1 MKEVQ
6 VINPKLSKK
15 IDDILRVAA
24 YCRVSTDSDDQMNSF
39 IAQVKYYNDFISR
52 NKNMVLVDIYADE
65 GITGTCAEKRDEFL
79 RMVAD
84 AKKGKIDR
92 ILVKSVSR
100 FARNAL
106 ECIENIRLLKSYGTT
121 VLFENDN
128 IDTETMNSEMI
139 LYVKSAF
146 AQSEAMAGSKRVST
160 AVRMRMERGEFKTTT
175 APYGYDLID
184 GNLVPNEEQ
193 LPIVQRIFKEYLS
206 GNGMTKVA
214 EIINEEEQTDRV
226 WDKTAV
232 QYVLKNEKYIGDS
245 LWQKSYT
252 PHILPFKKHR
262 NRGQVEKFYV
272 TNTHQ
277 GIVSKEEF
285 KLVQEKIAVANEP
298 NKSAKRISHTP
309 FDKKIYCGDCG
320 WSYGKIKSSGE
331 LYWGCIHD
339 ELSSGKCEGP
349 NIKHEILEKC
359 FVRAYNKLR
368 LYENEIVDKTLSQLI
383 AIRTSI
389 TSMNEEISSIN
400 REIAILSEQNSM
412 YNELKTKNIIDDV
425 SYYEK
430 TTAIMNRLNALRDKR
445 LKLIADDED
454 EMIIEKI
461 RKLKSVLEK
470 LPSSLFEFDDK
481 CFGLI
486 VEKVFI
492 YPDNKVIFEL
502 FAGIKL
508 GVDF

>member
-15 IDDILRVAA
+15 TDDILRVAA

-79 RMVAD
+79 RMIAD

-232 QYVLKNEKYIGDS
+232 QYVLKNEKYIGDM
-245 LWQKSYT
+245 LMQKTYSVDCISKKTKKNNGELPKYLISNNHT
-252 PHILPFKKHR
+252 P
-262 NRGQVEKFYV
+262 
-272 TNTHQ
+272 
-277 GIVSKEEF
+277 IVSREVF
-285 KLVQEKIAVANEP
+285 KLVQAET
-298 NKSAKRISHTP
+298 AKRNSKR
-309 FDKKIYCGDCG
+309 KKSNQGTTELGKYNSKYALSDVLICGECG
-320 WSYGKIKSSGE
+320 SSYRRNVKYDNGRKKVYWRCINRIENGTKFCSKSSGIRE
-331 LYWGCIHD
+331 EKLHAAICRA
-339 ELSSGKCEGP
+339 LSKISPSKEDIYNAMKASLEYGITEDDTSLNIY
-349 NIKHEILEKC
+349 NIK
-359 FVRAYNKLR
+359 Y
-368 LYENEIVDKTLSQLI
+368 QLI
-383 AIRTSI
+383 HI
-389 TSMNEEISSIN
+389 
-400 REIAILSEQNSM
+400 Q
-412 YNELKTKNIIDDV
+412 
-425 SYYEK
+425 
-430 TTAIMNRLNALRDKR
+430 LNLY
-445 LKLIADDED
+445 
-454 EMIIEKI
+454 M
-461 RKLKSVLEK
+461 
-470 LPSSLFEFDDK
+470 
-481 CFGLI
+481 
-486 VEKVFI
+486 
-492 YPDNKVIFEL
+492 
-502 FAGIKL
+502 
-508 GVDF
+508 

>member
-6 VINPKLSKK
+6 VINTKLNKK
-15 IDDILRVAA
+15 TDDILRVAA

-92 ILVKSVSR
+92 IIVKSVSR

-193 LPIVQRIFKEYLS
+193 FPIVQRIFKEYLS

-214 EIINEEEQTDRV
+214 EIINEKMQTDRI

-285 KLVQEKIAVANEP
+285 NLVQEKIAVASEP
-298 NKSAKRISHTP
+298 NKSAKRISRTP

-389 TSMNEEISSIN
+389 TSMNEEISTIN

-412 YNELKTKNIIDDV
+412 YNELKAKNIIDDV
-425 SYYEK
+425 SY
-430 TTAIMNRLNALRDKR
+430 
-445 LKLIADDED
+445 
-454 EMIIEKI
+454 
-461 RKLKSVLEK
+461 
-470 LPSSLFEFDDK
+470 FD
-481 CFGLI
+481 
-486 VEKVFI
+486 
-492 YPDNKVIFEL
+492 Y
-502 FAGIKL
+502 
-508 GVDF
+508 

>member
-6 VINPKLSKK
+6 VINPNLKQKT
-15 IDDILRVAA
+15 DDLLRVAA
-24 YCRVSTDSDDQMNSF
+24 DCRVSTDSEDQINSF
-39 IAQVKYYNDFISR
+39 IAQVRYYNEFISR
-52 NKNMVLVDIYADE
+52 NKNMVLVDVYADE

-79 RMVAD
+79 RMVSD

-106 ECIENIRLLKSYGTT
+106 ECIENIRILKSYGTT

-160 AVRMRMERGEFKTTT
+160 AFRMKMERGEFKTTN
-175 APYGYDLID
+175 APYGYDLVD
-184 GNLVPNEEQ
+184 GNLIPNSEQ
-193 LPIVQRIFKEYLS
+193 APIVQRIFKEYLS

-214 EIINEEEQTDRV
+214 EIINEEEQTNRI
-226 WDKTAV
+226 WDKTAIK
-232 QYVLKNEKYIGDS
+232 YVLKNEKYIGDS
-245 LWQKSYT
+245 LWQKTYT
-252 PHILPFKKHR
+252 PQILPFKKKR
-262 NRGQVEKFYV
+262 NKGQVEKFYV

-277 GIVSKEEF
+277 GIIAKEVF
-285 KLVQEKIAVANEP
+285 DLVQEKISTSCV
-298 NKSAKRISHTP
+298 SKRNTGKIAETP
-309 FDKKIYCGDCG
+309 FDRKIFCGGCG
-320 WSYGKIKSSGE
+320 WSYGKIISSGE
-331 LYWGCIHD
+331 LYWGCIND
-339 ELSSGKCEGP
+339 DLSAGKCSGP
-349 NIKHEILEKC
+349 NIKHEILEKA
-359 FVRAYNKLR
+359 FIRAYNKLR
-368 LYENEIVDKTLSQLI
+368 LYETEIVDKTLSQLI
-383 AIRTSI
+383 SIRTSLA
-389 TSMNEEISSIN
+389 SMNEEVSSLN

-430 TTAIMNRLNALRDKR
+430 TMVIMNRLNALRDKR
-445 LKLIADDED
+445 LKLVAADED

-461 RKLKSVLEK
+461 RKLKSNLDKTPKAIFV
-470 LPSSLFEFDDK
+470 FDEAI
-481 CFGLI
+481 FNLL
-486 VEKVFI
+486 VEKVFVF
-492 YPDNKVIFEL
+492 PDNKVVFEL
-502 FAGIKL
+502 LVGIKL

>member
-6 VINPKLSKK
+6 VINPKLRQKT
-15 IDDILRVAA
+15 DDILRVAA
-24 YCRVSTDSDDQMNSF
+24 YCRVSSASDDQINSF
-39 IAQVKYYNDFISR
+39 MAQVKYYNDFISK
-52 NKNMVLVDIYADE
+52 NKHMVLVDIYADE

-79 RMVAD
+79 RMLSD

-160 AVRMRMERGEFKTTT
+160 AFRMKMERGEFKTGH
-175 APYGYDLID
+175 APYGYDLLD
-184 GNLVPNEEQ
+184 GNLVPNCEQ
-193 LPIVQRIFKEYLS
+193 IPIVQRIFKEYLS

-214 EIINEEEQTDRV
+214 EIINEEECTDRV
-226 WDKTAV
+226 WDKKAI

-245 LWQKSYT
+245 LWQKTYT
-252 PHILPFKKHR
+252 PQALPFKKQR
-262 NRGQVEKFYV
+262 NKGQVEKFYV

-277 GIVSKEEF
+277 GIISKEVF
-285 KLVQEKIAVANEP
+285 NLVQEKLSASSEAKKNAGKIAG
-298 NKSAKRISHTP
+298 TP
-309 FDKKIYCGDCG
+309 FDKKIFCGNCG
-320 WSYGKIKSSGE
+320 WSYGKIISSGE

-339 ELSSGKCEGP
+339 DLSSGKCAGP
-349 NIKHEILEKC
+349 NIKHEILEKS
-359 FVRAYNKLR
+359 FVRVYNKLR
-368 LYENEIVDKTLSQLI
+368 LYETEIVDKTLSQLI
-383 AIRTSI
+383 SIRTSI
-389 TSMNEEISSIN
+389 TSMNEEVSSLN

-412 YNELKTKNIIDDV
+412 YNELKTKNIIDDI

-430 TTAIMNRLNALRDKR
+430 TTAIMHRLNALRDKR
-445 LKLIADDED
+445 LKLISADED

-470 LPSSLFEFDDK
+470 FPKALFVFNEEVLK
-481 CFGLI
+481 LI
-486 VEKVFI
+486 VEKVYIF
-492 YPDNKVIFEL
+492 PGNKVVFEL
-502 FAGIKL
+502 FAGIRL